1 MSSPSPETPET
12 LVIGAGLGGLSAAIH
27 LAARGQKVRIFEKND
42 RPGGKCH
49 VFERD
54 GFRFDT
60 GPSVLTMP
68 FVLDELFAAAG
79 EKTADH
85 LTIEPVEPACRYFF
99 ADGTRFD
106 APGNQ
111 KDFLAAIARDFPDDA
126 AGAEKFFAYTARLW
140 EVSEPFFLS
149 APLDWRVLRK
159 ARPRHLRG
167 GLAMMKPGSLH
178 RVVRSYFRDPRLIQ
192 LFDRFA
198 TYNGSDPYRTPPAFN
213 VISHVEFTFGS
224 WRVRGGMYKL
234 VEELT
239 ALAGRSGVEMTFNA
253 PVEKVHFAGKRADS
267 IQVAGETIP
276 AKSIVINADAI
287 TAWTGPLLA
296 GHPQYQKRKK
306 TLARQE
312 ASSGGFVLLLA
323 LRKQFPQLDRHNIF
337 FPRDYRPEFAQL
349 FQEQCPLRNPTLYLS
364 RFTDEPGEDLVPP
377 GHEGW
382 FVLVNA
388 PARPEGALWESYED
402 ALLHLLEQKI
412 PEFSAHRD
420 VIWQEVRSPADF
432 QERFGAWKGSLYGAS
447 SNNLFAA
454 FRRIRN
460 ADTVPNLA
468 FTGGS
473 AHPGGGIPLVLRSGQ
488 MAADSL
494 FQYG

>member
-1 MSSPSPETPET
+1 MPSSQTDPSF
-12 LVIGAGLGGLSAAIH
+12 VIGAGLGGISAAIN
-27 LAARGQKVRIFEKND
+27 LAAKGRKVQVLEKND

-68 FVLDELFAAAG
+68 FVLDELFGVAG
-79 EKTADH
+79 EKTTDH
-85 LTIEPVEPACRYFF
+85 LSIEPVEPACRYFF

-106 APGNQ
+106 APGNR
-111 KDFLAAIARDFPDDA
+111 DDLLAAIAKDFPEEA
-126 AGAEKFFAYTARLW
+126 EGARKFFAYTAKLW

-149 APLDWRVLRK
+149 APLDWRVLGK
-159 ARPRHLRG
+159 IRPKHFRG
-167 GLAMMKPGSLH
+167 GLAMMKTGSLH

-224 WRVRGGMYKL
+224 WRVRGGMYRL

-239 ALAGRSGVEMTFNA
+239 ALAERLGVEFRYQT
-253 PVEKVHFAGKRADS
+253 PVDKILFSGNRVTGVEID
-267 IQVAGETIP
+267 QETLP
-276 AKSIVINADAI
+276 AREVVINADAL
-287 TAWTGPLLA
+287 TAWTGSLLA
-296 GHPQYQKRKK
+296 DHPKYAKK
-306 TLARQE
+306 QPSIARQE

-323 LRKQFPQLDRHNIF
+323 LKKTFPQLDRHNIF
-337 FPRDYRPEFAQL
+337 FPEEYRPEFTQL
-349 FQEQCPLRNPTLYLS
+349 FEEKLPLTNPTLYLS
-364 RFTDEPGEDLVPP
+364 RVTNEPGESLVPE
-377 GHEGW
+377 GQEGW
-382 FVLVNA
+382 FVLVNT
-388 PARPEGALWESYED
+388 PARPEKELWENYEES
-402 ALLHLLEQKI
+402 LLRLLEEKI
-412 PEFSAHRD
+412 PEFSAARD
-420 VIWQEVRSPADF
+420 ILWKEVRSPADF
-432 QERFGAWKGSLYGAS
+432 AERFGAWQGSLYGAS

-460 ADTVPNLA
+460 ADTIPNLA

-488 MAADSL
+488 MAAGAL
-494 FQYG
+494 LP